1 MKKRSVK
8 KPTDG
13 LKGAGQKLTALSKQI
28 ESVLR
33 AEVTI
38 FVADEERNM
47 LNTLAA
53 VVRTYNSMQP
63 GDDIETEDFHR
74 SIRAIQ
80 RIISH
85 RIAQRVDEELFE
97 G

>member
-74 SIRAIQ
+74 SIRVIQ